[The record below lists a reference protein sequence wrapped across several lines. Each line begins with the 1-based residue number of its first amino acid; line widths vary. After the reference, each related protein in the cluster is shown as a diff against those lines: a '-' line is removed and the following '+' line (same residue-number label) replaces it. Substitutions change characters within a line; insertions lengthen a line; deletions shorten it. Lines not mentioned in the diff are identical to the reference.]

1 MKALIEIVVG
11 LLFLVVGVFLLTYK
25 TLLMAFLTIVRGGI
39 VSALFLLGLGII
51 LLGISELKE

>member
-1 MKALIEIVVG
+1 MKARIEIVVG

-25 TLLMAFLTIVRGGI
+25 TWLMAFLTIVRGGI